1 MMSHLGVLI
10 MSHSLR
16 MHMHALAI
24 VQLTACILKKK
35 IKKKAESKT
44 SSHNVNLFICA
55 LMPAHCMCMIM
66 FVFTVQFKARH

>member
-24 VQLTACILKKK
+24 ADCVHTKK
-35 IKKKAESKT
+35 ITKNKAESKT

-66 FVFTVQFKARH
+66 FVLTVQFKARH

>member
-10 MSHSLR
+10 MSHSLH

-24 VQLTACILKKK
+24 VQLTACILKQK
-35 IKKKAESKT
+35 KKKAESKT

-55 LMPAHCMCMIM
+55 LMPAHSMCMIM
-66 FVFTVQFKARH
+66 FVLTVQFKARH